1 MKLYQPALF
10 SLVLFTSFA
19 QAEVQKSEWITTW
32 AASPQK
38 VWNKDFVFPTHI
50 PEQISNQT
58 IRQVSQISLGGEAVR
73 LVFSNQY
80 GEQPLYIDKTTVGL
94 IKGESLKAKSA
105 YPVYFSGKL
114 KAQILPGKQLISDP
128 IQLPVPDHAQLMV
141 NSFIQKPTT
150 FKTFHWDAKQTSWII
165 SGNQTANLNTPSS
178 AKTTTA
184 RLLLSAIEVKPK
196 RKAQVVAVIGDS
208 ITDGAT
214 ATLDA
219 NTRWTD
225 FLAKRLSPHQIA
237 VINSGI
243 SGNRLLTDGM
253 GDSALKRLNSEVF
266 QYSGVKTLIVLV
278 GINDISWPGTAFAPK
293 QQIPSFEALTEGYK
307 RVVKEAHEQGIQV
320 IGATLL
326 PFSGALPNTP
336 LDNYYQPNKDELRQR
351 INHWM
356 RTSKTFDGVLD
367 LEQGLK
373 DSKHSDRLN
382 PIYDSGDHLHPND
395 RGNQQMANL
404 VDLNQLVNQ

>member
-1 MKLYQPALF
+1 MKLYQSALF

-19 QAEVQKSEWITTW
+19 HAEVQKSEWITTW

-38 VWNKDFVFPTHI
+38 VWNKDFVFPTLI

-58 IRQVSQISLGGEAVR
+58 IKQISQISLGGEAVR
-73 LVFSNQY
+73 LVFTNQY
-80 GEQPLYIDKTTVGL
+80 GDQPLYIDKTTVGL
-94 IKGESLKAKSA
+94 VKGQSLKSKSA

-141 NSFIQKPTT
+141 NTFIQRPTT
-150 FKTFHWDAKQTSWII
+150 FKTFHWDAKQTSWLIT
-165 SGNQTANLNTPSS
+165 GNQTANLNTPSS

-184 RLLLSAIEVKPK
+184 RLLLSAVEVKPK
-196 RKAQVVAVIGDS
+196 HKAHVVAVVGDS

-225 FLAKRLSPHQIA
+225 FLAKRLSPHQVA

-253 GDSALKRLNSEVF
+253 GDSALDRLKKEVF

-293 QQIPSFEALTEGYK
+293 QQIPTFEALTQGYK
-307 RVVKEAHEQGIQV
+307 RVVDEAHRQGIQV

-336 LDNYYQPNKDELRQR
+336 LDNYYQPNKDELRQH
-351 INHWM
+351 INHWI
-356 RTSKTFDGVLD
+356 RTSHTFDGVLD

-373 DSKHSDRLN
+373 DPKHPDRLN

-404 VDLNQLVNQ
+404 VDINQLLHK

>member
-1 MKLYQPALF
+1 MKLSQATLF
-10 SLVLFTSFA
+10 SLVLFTSVA
-19 QAEVQKSEWITTW
+19 QAEVPKHQWITTW

-38 VWNKDFVFPTHI
+38 VWNKDFIFPTLI

-73 LVFSNQY
+73 LVFTNQY
-80 GEQPLYIDKTTVGL
+80 GEQPLYIDQTTIGL
-94 IKGESLKAKSA
+94 ANAASLKYKST
-105 YPVYFSGKL
+105 YPVYFSGQL
-114 KAQILPGKQLISDP
+114 KAKILPGKQLVSDP
-128 IQLPVPDHAQLMV
+128 IELAVPDHTQLVV

-150 FKTFHWDAKQTSWII
+150 FKTFHWDAKQTSWLIK
-165 SGNQTANLNTPSS
+165 GNQTTNFTTPTD

-196 RKAQVVAVIGDS
+196 QKAQVVAVIGDS

-219 NTRWTD
+219 NSRWTD
-225 FLAKRLSPHQIA
+225 FLAKRLSAHQVA

-253 GDSALKRLNSEVF
+253 GDSVLKRLNSEVF
-266 QYSGVKTLIVLV
+266 QYSGVKTLIVLI
-278 GINDISWPGTAFAPK
+278 GINDISWPGTAFASK

-307 RVVKEAHEQGIQV
+307 RVVREAHKQGMQV

-336 LDNYYQPNKDELRQR
+336 LDNYYQPNKDQLRQR
-351 INHWM
+351 INQWI
-356 RTSKTFDGVLD
+356 RTSHTFDGVLD
-367 LEQGLK
+367 LDNGLK
-373 DSKHSDRLN
+373 DPKHPDRLN

-395 RGNQQMANL
+395 RGNHHMAEL
-404 VDLNQLVNQ
+404 VQLDQIIKN

>member
-1 MKLYQPALF
+1 MKLYHPPLF

-19 QAEVQKSEWITTW
+19 QAEVQKSQWVTTW

-38 VWNKDFVFPTHI
+38 VWNKDFVFPTNI
-50 PEQISNQT
+50 PDQISNQT
-58 IRQVSQISLGGEAVR
+58 IKQISQISLGGEAVR
-73 LVFSNQY
+73 LVFTNQY
-80 GEQPLYIDKTTVGL
+80 GDQPLYIDKTTVGL
-94 IKGESLKAKSA
+94 VKGQSLKSKNA

-114 KAQILPGKQLISDP
+114 KAQILPDKQLISDP
-128 IQLPVPDHAQLMV
+128 IQLPVPDHGQLMV
-141 NSFIQKPTT
+141 NTFIQKPTT
-150 FKTFHWDAKQTSWII
+150 FKTFHWDAKQTSWLIT
-165 SGNQTANLNTPSS
+165 GNQTTNLNTPSS

-184 RLLLSAIEVKPK
+184 RLLLSAVEVKPK
-196 RKAQVVAVIGDS
+196 RKAHVVAVIGDS

-253 GDSALKRLNSEVF
+253 GDSALERLQKEVF

-293 QQIPSFEALTEGYK
+293 QQIPSFEALTQGYK
-307 RVVKEAHEQGIQV
+307 RVVDEAHRQGIQV

-351 INHWM
+351 INHWI
-356 RTSKTFDGVLD
+356 RTSHTFDGVLD

-373 DSKHSDRLN
+373 DPKHPDRLN

-404 VDLNQLVNQ
+404 VDLKQLVNQ

>member
-1 MKLYQPALF
+1 MKLYQATLF
-10 SLVLFTSFA
+10 SLTLITSVA
-19 QAEVQKSEWITTW
+19 QAEVPQHQWITTW
-32 AASPQK
+32 SASPQK
-38 VWNKDFVFPTHI
+38 VWNKDFVFPTLI

-73 LVFSNQY
+73 LVFTNQY
-80 GEQPLYIDKTTVGL
+80 GEQPLYIDQTTIGL
-94 IKGESLKAKSA
+94 ANAASLKYKST
-105 YPVYFSGKL
+105 YPVYFSGQL
-114 KAQILPGKQLISDP
+114 KAKILPGKQLVSDP
-128 IQLPVPDHAQLMV
+128 IELAVPDHTQLVV

-150 FKTFHWDAKQTSWII
+150 SKTFHWDAKQTSWLIK
-165 SGNQTANLNTPSS
+165 GNQTTNLTTATD

-196 RKAQVVAVIGDS
+196 QKAQVVAVIGDS

-225 FLAKRLSPHQIA
+225 FLAKRLSAHQVA

-253 GDSALKRLNSEVF
+253 GDSVLKRLNSEVF
-266 QYSGVKTLIVLV
+266 QYSGVRTLIVLI

-293 QQIPSFEALTEGYK
+293 QQIPSFEALTEGYQ
-307 RVVKEAHEQGIQV
+307 RVVREAHKQGIQV

-336 LDNYYQPNKDELRQR
+336 LDNYYQPNKDQLRQR
-351 INHWM
+351 INQWI
-356 RTSKTFDGVLD
+356 RTSHTFDGVLD
-367 LEQGLK
+367 LDNGLK
-373 DSKHSDRLN
+373 DPKHPDRLN

-395 RGNQQMANL
+395 RGNHHMAEL
-404 VDLNQLVNQ
+404 VQLDQIIKN

>member
-1 MKLYQPALF
+1 MKPYQSALF
-10 SLVLFTSFA
+10 SLVLFSTVA
-19 QAEVQKSEWITTW
+19 QAEVQKSQWVTTW

-38 VWNKDFVFPTHI
+38 VWNKDFVFPTNI

-58 IRQVSQISLGGEAVR
+58 IKQISQISLGGEAIR
-73 LVFSNQY
+73 LVFTNQY
-80 GEQPLYIDKTTVGL
+80 GDQPLYIDKTTVGL
-94 IKGESLKAKSA
+94 IKGQSLKSKSA
-105 YPVYFSGKL
+105 YSVYFSGKL

-128 IQLPVPDHAQLMV
+128 IPLPVPNHSQLMV
-141 NSFIQKPTT
+141 NTFIEKPTT
-150 FKTFHWDAKQTSWII
+150 FKTFHWDAKQTSWLIT
-165 SGNQTANLNTPSS
+165 GNQTTNLNTPSS

-184 RLLLSAIEVKPK
+184 RLLLSAVEVKPK
-196 RKAQVVAVIGDS
+196 RKAHVVAVIGDS

-225 FLAKRLSPHQIA
+225 FLAKRLSPHQVA

-243 SGNRLLTDGM
+243 SGNRLLNDGM
-253 GDSALKRLNSEVF
+253 GDSALERLKKEVF

-293 QQIPSFEALTEGYK
+293 QQIPTFEALTQGYK
-307 RVVKEAHEQGIQV
+307 RVVDEAHRQGIQV

-336 LDNYYQPNKDELRQR
+336 FDNYYQPNKDELRQR
-351 INHWM
+351 INHWI
-356 RTSKTFDGVLD
+356 RTSHTFDGVLE

-373 DSKHSDRLN
+373 DPKHPDRLN

-404 VDLNQLVNQ
+404 VDLNELVNQ

>member
-1 MKLYQPALF
+1 MKLYQSALF

-19 QAEVQKSEWITTW
+19 HAEVQKSQWITTW

-38 VWNKDFVFPTHI
+38 VWNKDFVFPTLI

-58 IRQVSQISLGGEAVR
+58 IKQISQISLGGEAVR
-73 LVFSNQY
+73 LVFTNQY
-80 GEQPLYIDKTTVGL
+80 GDQPLYIDKTTVGL
-94 IKGESLKAKSA
+94 VKGQSLKSKSA

-141 NSFIQKPTT
+141 NTFIQRPTT
-150 FKTFHWDAKQTSWII
+150 FKTFHWDAKQTSWLIT
-165 SGNQTANLNTPSS
+165 GNQTANLNTPSS

-184 RLLLSAIEVKPK
+184 RLLLSAVEVKPK
-196 RKAQVVAVIGDS
+196 HKAHVVAVVGDS

-225 FLAKRLSPHQIA
+225 FLAKRLSPHQVA

-253 GDSALKRLNSEVF
+253 GDSALDRLKKEVF

-293 QQIPSFEALTEGYK
+293 QQIPTFEALTQGYK
-307 RVVKEAHEQGIQV
+307 RVVDEAHRQGIQV
-320 IGATLL
+320 FGATLL

-336 LDNYYQPNKDELRQR
+336 LDNYYQPNKDQLRQR
-351 INHWM
+351 INHWI
-356 RTSKTFDGVLD
+356 RTSHTFDGVLD

-373 DSKHSDRLN
+373 DPKHPDRLN

-404 VDLNQLVNQ
+404 VDIKQLLHK

>member
-19 QAEVQKSEWITTW
+19 QAEVQKSQWVTTW

-38 VWNKDFVFPTHI
+38 VWNKDFVFPTNI
-50 PEQISNQT
+50 PDQISNQT
-58 IRQVSQISLGGEAVR
+58 IKQISQISLGGEAVR
-73 LVFSNQY
+73 LVFTNQY
-80 GEQPLYIDKTTVGL
+80 GDQPLYIDKTTVGL
-94 IKGESLKAKSA
+94 VKGQSLKSKSA

-128 IQLPVPDHAQLMV
+128 ISLPVPDHAQLMV
-141 NSFIQKPTT
+141 NTFIQKPTT
-150 FKTFHWDAKQTSWII
+150 FKTFHWDAKQTSWLIT
-165 SGNQTANLNTPSS
+165 GNQTANLNTPTS

-184 RLLLSAIEVKPK
+184 RLLLSAVEVKPK
-196 RKAQVVAVIGDS
+196 RKAHVVAVIGDS

-225 FLAKRLSPHQIA
+225 FLAKRLSPHQVA

-243 SGNRLLTDGM
+243 SGNRLLNDGM
-253 GDSALKRLNSEVF
+253 GDSALERLKKEVF

-293 QQIPSFEALTEGYK
+293 QQIPTFEALTQGYK
-307 RVVKEAHEQGIQV
+307 RVVDEAHRQGIQV

-351 INHWM
+351 INHWI
-356 RTSKTFDGVLD
+356 RTSHTFDGVLE

-373 DSKHSDRLN
+373 DPKHPDRLN

-395 RGNQQMANL
+395 RGNQRMANL
-404 VDLNQLVNQ
+404 VDLKQLVNQ

>member
-1 MKLYQPALF
+1 MKFYQPALF
-10 SLVLFTSFA
+10 SLILFTSFA
-19 QAEVQKSEWITTW
+19 QAEVQKSQWVTTW

-38 VWNKDFVFPTHI
+38 VWNKDFVFPTNI

-58 IRQVSQISLGGEAVR
+58 IKQISQISLGGEAVR
-73 LVFSNQY
+73 LVFTNQY
-80 GEQPLYIDKTTVGL
+80 GDQPLYIDKTTVGL
-94 IKGESLKAKSA
+94 VKGQSLKSKNA

-114 KAQILPGKQLISDP
+114 KAQILPGKQLMSDP
-128 IQLPVPDHAQLMV
+128 IQLPVPDHGQLMV
-141 NSFIQKPTT
+141 NTFIQKPTI
-150 FKTFHWDAKQTSWII
+150 FKTFHWDAKQTSWLIT
-165 SGNQTANLNTPSS
+165 GNQTANLNTPSS

-196 RKAQVVAVIGDS
+196 RKAHVVAVVGDS

-225 FLAKRLSPHQIA
+225 FLAKRLSPNQVA

-243 SGNRLLTDGM
+243 SGNRLLTNGM
-253 GDSALKRLNSEVF
+253 GDSALERLKSEVF

-293 QQIPSFEALTEGYK
+293 QQIPSFEALTQGYK
-307 RVVKEAHEQGIQV
+307 RVVDEAHEQGIQV

-326 PFSGALPNTP
+326 PFSGALSNTP

-356 RTSKTFDGVLD
+356 RTSHTFDGVLD
-367 LEQGLK
+367 LDQGLK
-373 DSKHSDRLN
+373 DPKHPDRLN

-395 RGNQQMANL
+395 KGNQQMANL

>member
-1 MKLYQPALF
+1 MKAYQSALF
-10 SLVLFTSFA
+10 SLALLTSFA
-19 QAEVQKSEWITTW
+19 QAEIQKSEWITTW

-38 VWNKDFVFPTHI
+38 VWNKDFVFPTLI
-50 PEQISNQT
+50 PDQISNQT
-58 IRQVSQISLGGEAVR
+58 IKQISQISLGGEAVR
-73 LVFSNQY
+73 LVFTNQY
-80 GEQPLYIDKTTVGL
+80 GDQPLYIDKTTVGL
-94 IKGESLKAKSA
+94 IKGQSLKSKNA

-114 KAQILPGKQLISDP
+114 KAQILPGKQLMSDP

-141 NSFIQKPTT
+141 NTFIQKPTT
-150 FKTFHWDAKQTSWII
+150 FKTFHWDAKQTSWLIT
-165 SGNQTANLNTPSS
+165 GNQTANLNTASS

-184 RLLLSAIEVKPK
+184 RLLLSAVEVKPK
-196 RKAQVVAVIGDS
+196 RKAHVVAVIGDS

-225 FLAKRLSPHQIA
+225 FLAKRLSPHQVA

-253 GDSALKRLNSEVF
+253 GDSALKRLKGEVF

-293 QQIPSFEALTEGYK
+293 QQIPTFEALTQGYK
-307 RVVKEAHEQGIQV
+307 RVVDEAHRQGIQV

-336 LDNYYQPNKDELRQR
+336 LDNYYQMNKDELRQR
-351 INHWM
+351 INHWI
-356 RTSKTFDGVLD
+356 RTSHTFDAVLD

-373 DSKHSDRLN
+373 DPKHPDRLN

>member
-10 SLVLFTSFA
+10 SLILFTSFA
-19 QAEVQKSEWITTW
+19 QAEVQKSQWITTW

-38 VWNKDFVFPTHI
+38 VWNKDFVFPTNI
-50 PEQISNQT
+50 PDKISNQT
-58 IRQVSQISLGGEAVR
+58 IKQISQISLGGEAVR
-73 LVFSNQY
+73 LVFTNQY
-80 GEQPLYIDKTTVGL
+80 GDQPLSIDKTTVG
-94 IKGESLKAKSA
+94 IFKGQSLKAKSV

-165 SGNQTANLNTPSS
+165 AGNQTANLNTPSS

-196 RKAQVVAVIGDS
+196 RKAHVVAVIGDS

-253 GDSALKRLNSEVF
+253 GDSGLKRLNSEVF

-293 QQIPSFEALTEGYK
+293 QEIPSFEALTEGYK

>member
-19 QAEVQKSEWITTW
+19 QAEVQKSQWITTW
-32 AASPQK
+32 ATSPQK
-38 VWNKDFVFPTHI
+38 VWNKDFVFPTNI

-58 IRQVSQISLGGEAVR
+58 IKQISQISLGGEAVR
-73 LVFSNQY
+73 LVFTNQY
-80 GEQPLYIDKTTVGL
+80 GDQPLYIDKTTVGL
-94 IKGESLKAKSA
+94 VKGQSLKSKSA

-128 IQLPVPDHAQLMV
+128 IPLPVPDHAQLMV
-141 NSFIQKPTT
+141 NTFIQRPTT
-150 FKTFHWDAKQTSWII
+150 FKTFHWDAKQTSWLIT
-165 SGNQTANLNTPSS
+165 GNQTAKLNTPSS

-196 RKAQVVAVIGDS
+196 RKAHVVAVVGDS

-225 FLAKRLSPHQIA
+225 FLAKRLSPHQVA

-320 IGATLL
+320 IGGTLL

-404 VDLNQLVNQ
+404 VDLNQLVN

>member
-10 SLVLFTSFA
+10 SLVLFTGFA
-19 QAEVQKSEWITTW
+19 QAEVQKSQWVTTW

-38 VWNKDFVFPTHI
+38 VWNKDFVFPTNI
-50 PEQISNQT
+50 PDQISNQT
-58 IRQVSQISLGGEAVR
+58 IKQISQISLGGEAIR
-73 LVFSNQY
+73 LVFTNQY
-80 GEQPLYIDKTTVGL
+80 GDQPLYIDKTTVGL
-94 IKGESLKAKSA
+94 VKGQSLKSKSA

-150 FKTFHWDAKQTSWII
+150 FKTFHWDAKQTSWLIT
-165 SGNQTANLNTPSS
+165 GNQTANLNTPSS

-184 RLLLSAIEVKPK
+184 RLLLSAVEVKPK
-196 RKAQVVAVIGDS
+196 RKAHVVAVIGDS

-225 FLAKRLSPHQIA
+225 FLAKRLSPHQVA

-253 GDSALKRLNSEVF
+253 GDSALERLKKEVF

-293 QQIPSFEALTEGYK
+293 QQIPTFEALTQGYK
-307 RVVKEAHEQGIQV
+307 GVVDEAHRQGIQV

-356 RTSKTFDGVLD
+356 RTSHTFDGVLD

-373 DSKHSDRLN
+373 DPKHPDRLN

-404 VDLNQLVNQ
+404 VDLNQLINQ

>member
-10 SLVLFTSFA
+10 SLVLFSTVA
-19 QAEVQKSEWITTW
+19 QAEVQKSQWITTW

-38 VWNKDFVFPTHI
+38 VWNKDFVFPTNI
-50 PEQISNQT
+50 PDQISNQT
-58 IRQVSQISLGGEAVR
+58 IKQISQISLGGEAVR
-73 LVFSNQY
+73 LVFTNQY
-80 GEQPLYIDKTTVGL
+80 GDQPLYIDKTTVGL
-94 IKGESLKAKSA
+94 VKGQSLKSKSA

-141 NSFIQKPTT
+141 HTFIQRPTT
-150 FKTFHWDAKQTSWII
+150 FKTFHWDAKQTSWLIK
-165 SGNQTANLNTPSS
+165 GNQTANLNTPSS

-184 RLLLSAIEVKPK
+184 RLLLSAVEVKPK
-196 RKAQVVAVIGDS
+196 RKAHVVAVIGDS

-225 FLAKRLSPHQIA
+225 FLAKRLSPHQVA

-253 GDSALKRLNSEVF
+253 GDSALDRLKKEVF

-293 QQIPSFEALTEGYK
+293 QQIPTFEALTQGYK
-307 RVVKEAHEQGIQV
+307 GIVDEAHRQGIQV

-356 RTSKTFDGVLD
+356 RTSHTFDGVLD

-373 DSKHSDRLN
+373 DPKHPDRLN

-404 VDLNQLVNQ
+404 VDLNELVNQ

>member
-19 QAEVQKSEWITTW
+19 QAEVQKSQWVTTW

-38 VWNKDFVFPTHI
+38 VWNKDFVFPTNI
-50 PEQISNQT
+50 PDQISNQT
-58 IRQVSQISLGGEAVR
+58 IKQISQISLGGEAVR
-73 LVFSNQY
+73 LVFTNQY
-80 GEQPLYIDKTTVGL
+80 GDQPLYIDKTTVGL
-94 IKGESLKAKSA
+94 VKGQSLKSKSA

-128 IQLPVPDHAQLMV
+128 IPLPVPDHAQLMV
-141 NSFIQKPTT
+141 NTFIQKPTT
-150 FKTFHWDAKQTSWII
+150 FKTFHWDAKQTSWLIT
-165 SGNQTANLNTPSS
+165 GNQTANLNTPSS

-184 RLLLSAIEVKPK
+184 RLLLSAVEVKPK
-196 RKAQVVAVIGDS
+196 RKAHVVAVIGDS

-225 FLAKRLSPHQIA
+225 FLAKRLSPHQVA

-243 SGNRLLTDGM
+243 SGNRLLNDGM
-253 GDSALKRLNSEVF
+253 GDSALERLQKEVF

-293 QQIPSFEALTEGYK
+293 QQIPTFEALTQGYK
-307 RVVKEAHEQGIQV
+307 RVVDEAHRQGIQV

-351 INHWM
+351 INHWI
-356 RTSKTFDGVLD
+356 RTSHTFDGVLD
-367 LEQGLK
+367 LERGLK
-373 DSKHSDRLN
+373 DPKHPDRLN

-404 VDLNQLVNQ
+404 VDVNQLLHN

>member
-1 MKLYQPALF
+1 MKLYQSALF
-10 SLVLFTSFA
+10 SLVLFSTVA
-19 QAEVQKSEWITTW
+19 QAEVQNSQWITTW

-38 VWNKDFVFPTHI
+38 VWNKDFVFPTLI
-50 PEQISNQT
+50 PDQISNQT
-58 IRQVSQISLGGEAVR
+58 IKQISQISLGGEAVR
-73 LVFSNQY
+73 LIFTNQY
-80 GEQPLYIDKTTVGL
+80 GDRPIYIDKTTVGL
-94 IKGESLKAKSA
+94 IKGQSLKSKSA

-128 IQLPVPDHAQLMV
+128 IQLPVSDHGQLMV
-141 NSFIQKPTT
+141 NTFIQKPTT
-150 FKTFHWDAKQTSWII
+150 FKTFHWDAKQTSWLIT
-165 SGNQTANLNTPSS
+165 GNQTADLKAPSS

-184 RLLLSAIEVKPK
+184 RLLLSAVEVKPK
-196 RKAQVVAVIGDS
+196 RKAHVIAVIGDS

-225 FLAKRLSPHQIA
+225 FLAKRLSPHQVA

-243 SGNRLLTDGM
+243 SGNRLLNDGM
-253 GDSALKRLNSEVF
+253 GDSALERLKKEVF

-293 QQIPSFEALTEGYK
+293 QPIPTFEALTQGYK
-307 RVVKEAHEQGIQV
+307 RVVDEAHRQGIQV

-356 RTSKTFDGVLD
+356 RTSHTFDGVLD
-367 LEQGLK
+367 LDQGLK
-373 DSKHSDRLN
+373 DPKHPDRLN

-404 VDLNQLVNQ
+404 VDVNQLLHK

>member
-10 SLVLFTSFA
+10 SLVLLTSFA
-19 QAEVQKSEWITTW
+19 QAEVQKSQWVTTW

-38 VWNKDFVFPTHI
+38 VWNKDFVFPTNI
-50 PEQISNQT
+50 PDQISNQT
-58 IRQVSQISLGGEAVR
+58 IKQISQISLGGEAIR
-73 LVFSNQY
+73 LVFTNQY
-80 GEQPLYIDKTTVGL
+80 GDQPLYIDKTTVGL
-94 IKGESLKAKSA
+94 VKGQSLKTKSA

-114 KAQILPGKQLISDP
+114 KAQILSGKQLMSDP

-141 NSFIQKPTT
+141 NSFFQKPTT
-150 FKTFHWDAKQTSWII
+150 FKTFHWDAKQTSWLIT
-165 SGNQTANLNTPSS
+165 GNQTANLNTPSS

-184 RLLLSAIEVKPK
+184 RLLLSAVEVKPK
-196 RKAQVVAVIGDS
+196 RKAHVVAVIGDS

-225 FLAKRLSPHQIA
+225 FLAKRLSPHQVA

-253 GDSALKRLNSEVF
+253 GDNALDRLKKEVF

-293 QQIPSFEALTEGYK
+293 QQIPTFEALTQGYK
-307 RVVKEAHEQGIQV
+307 RVVDEAHRQGIQV

-351 INHWM
+351 INHWI
-356 RTSKTFDGVLD
+356 RTSHTFDGVLD

-373 DSKHSDRLN
+373 DPKHPDRLN

-404 VDLNQLVNQ
+404 VDLKQLVNQ

>member
-19 QAEVQKSEWITTW
+19 QAEVQKSQWVTTW

-38 VWNKDFVFPTHI
+38 VWNKDFVFPTNI
-50 PEQISNQT
+50 PDQISNQT
-58 IRQVSQISLGGEAVR
+58 IKQISQISLGGEAIR
-73 LVFSNQY
+73 LVFTNQY
-80 GEQPLYIDKTTVGL
+80 GDQPLYIDKTTVGL
-94 IKGESLKAKSA
+94 VKGQSLKSKSA

-114 KAQILPGKQLISDP
+114 KAQILPGKQLMSDP

-141 NSFIQKPTT
+141 NTFIEKPTT
-150 FKTFHWDAKQTSWII
+150 FKTFHWDAKQTSWLIT
-165 SGNQTANLNTPSS
+165 SNQTANLNTPSS

-184 RLLLSAIEVKPK
+184 RLLLSSIEVKPK
-196 RKAQVVAVIGDS
+196 RKAHVVAVIGDS

-225 FLAKRLSPHQIA
+225 FLAKRLSPHQVA

-253 GDSALKRLNSEVF
+253 GDSALERLKKEVF

-293 QQIPSFEALTEGYK
+293 QQIPTFEALTQGYK
-307 RVVKEAHEQGIQV
+307 GVVDEAHRQGIQV

-356 RTSKTFDGVLD
+356 RTSHTFDGVLD

-373 DSKHSDRLN
+373 DPKHPDRLN

-395 RGNQQMANL
+395 HGNQQMANL
-404 VDLNQLVNQ
+404 VDLNQLINQ

>member
-1 MKLYQPALF
+1 MGCETNQLAHYGQPA
-10 SLVLFTSFA
+10 
-19 QAEVQKSEWITTW
+19 
-32 AASPQK
+32 
-38 VWNKDFVFPTHI
+38 
-50 PEQISNQT
+50 
-58 IRQVSQISLGGEAVR
+58 
-73 LVFSNQY
+73 
-80 GEQPLYIDKTTVGL
+80 
-94 IKGESLKAKSA
+94 
-105 YPVYFSGKL
+105 
-114 KAQILPGKQLISDP
+114 
-128 IQLPVPDHAQLMV
+128 
-141 NSFIQKPTT
+141 
-150 FKTFHWDAKQTSWII
+150 
-165 SGNQTANLNTPSS
+165 ANLNTPSS

-184 RLLLSAIEVKPK
+184 RLLLSAVEVKPK
-196 RKAQVVAVIGDS
+196 RKAHVVAVIGDS

-225 FLAKRLSPHQIA
+225 FLAKRLSPHQVA

-253 GDSALKRLNSEVF
+253 GDNALDRLKKEVF

-293 QQIPSFEALTEGYK
+293 QQIPTFEALTQGYK
-307 RVVKEAHEQGIQV
+307 RVVDEAHRQGIQV

-351 INHWM
+351 INHWI
-356 RTSKTFDGVLD
+356 RTSHTFDGVLD

-373 DSKHSDRLN
+373 DPKHPDRLN

-404 VDLNQLVNQ
+404 VDLKQLVNQ

>member
-1 MKLYQPALF
+1 MKFYQPALF
-10 SLVLFTSFA
+10 SLILFTSFA
-19 QAEVQKSEWITTW
+19 QAEVQKSQWVTTW

-38 VWNKDFVFPTHI
+38 VWNKDFVFPTNI

-58 IRQVSQISLGGEAVR
+58 IKQISQISLGGEAVR
-73 LVFSNQY
+73 LVFTNQY
-80 GEQPLYIDKTTVGL
+80 GDQPLYIDKTTVGL
-94 IKGESLKAKSA
+94 VKGQSLKSKNA

-114 KAQILPGKQLISDP
+114 KAQILPGKQLMSDP

-141 NSFIQKPTT
+141 NTFIQKPTI
-150 FKTFHWDAKQTSWII
+150 FKTFHWDAKQTSWLIT
-165 SGNQTANLNTPSS
+165 GNQTANLNTPSS

-184 RLLLSAIEVKPK
+184 RLLLSAVEVKPK
-196 RKAQVVAVIGDS
+196 RKAHVVAVVGDS

-225 FLAKRLSPHQIA
+225 FLAKRLSAHHVA

-243 SGNRLLTDGM
+243 SGNRLLTNGM
-253 GDSALKRLNSEVF
+253 GDSALERLKSEVF

-293 QQIPSFEALTEGYK
+293 QQIPSFEALTQGYK
-307 RVVKEAHEQGIQV
+307 RVVDEAHEQGIQV

-356 RTSKTFDGVLD
+356 RTSHTFDGVLD
-367 LEQGLK
+367 LDQGLK
-373 DSKHSDRLN
+373 DPKYPDRLN

-395 RGNQQMANL
+395 KGNQQMANL

>member
-19 QAEVQKSEWITTW
+19 QAEVQKSQWVTTW

-38 VWNKDFVFPTHI
+38 VWNKDFVFPTNI
-50 PEQISNQT
+50 PDQISNQT
-58 IRQVSQISLGGEAVR
+58 IKQISQISLGGEAIR
-73 LVFSNQY
+73 LVFTNQY
-80 GEQPLYIDKTTVGL
+80 GDQPLYIDKTTVGL
-94 IKGESLKAKSA
+94 IKGQSLKLKST

-114 KAQILPGKQLISDP
+114 KAQILPGKQLMSDP
-128 IQLPVPDHAQLMV
+128 IHLPVPDLGQLMV
-141 NSFIQKPTT
+141 NTFIQKPTT
-150 FKTFHWDAKQTSWII
+150 FKTFHWDAKQTSWLIT
-165 SGNQTANLNTPSS
+165 GNQTANLNTPNS

-184 RLLLSAIEVKPK
+184 RLLLSSIEVKPK
-196 RKAQVVAVIGDS
+196 RKAHVVAVIGDS

-253 GDSALKRLNSEVF
+253 GDSALERLQKEVF

-293 QQIPSFEALTEGYK
+293 QQIPTFEALTQGYK
-307 RVVKEAHEQGIQV
+307 RVVDEAHRQGIQV

-336 LDNYYQPNKDELRQR
+336 LDNYYQPNKDQLRQR
-351 INHWM
+351 INHWI
-356 RTSKTFDGVLD
+356 RTSHTFDGVLD

-373 DSKHSDRLN
+373 DSKHPDRLN

-404 VDLNQLVNQ
+404 VDLNQLVKQ

>member
-10 SLVLFTSFA
+10 SLILFTSFA
-19 QAEVQKSEWITTW
+19 QAEAQKSQWITTW

-38 VWNKDFVFPTHI
+38 VWNKDFVFPTNI
-50 PEQISNQT
+50 PDQISNQT
-58 IRQVSQISLGGEAVR
+58 IKQISQISLGGEAVR
-73 LVFSNQY
+73 LVFTNQY
-80 GEQPLYIDKTTVGL
+80 GDQPLYIDKTTVGL
-94 IKGESLKAKSA
+94 IKGQSLKAKSV

-114 KAQILPGKQLISDP
+114 KAQILPGKQLMSDP
-128 IQLPVPDHAQLMV
+128 IQLPVPDHAQLMI

-165 SGNQTANLNTPSS
+165 AGNQTANLNTPSS
-178 AKTTTA
+178 AKTTTV
-184 RLLLSAIEVKPK
+184 RLLLSAVEVKPK
-196 RKAQVVAVIGDS
+196 RKAHVVAVVGDS

-214 ATLDA
+214 ATLNA
-219 NTRWTD
+219 NSRWTD
-225 FLAKRLSPHQIA
+225 FLAKRLSAHHVA

-243 SGNRLLTDGM
+243 SGNRLLTNGM
-253 GDSALKRLNSEVF
+253 GDSALERLKSEVF

-293 QQIPSFEALTEGYK
+293 QQIPSFEALTQGYK
-307 RVVKEAHEQGIQV
+307 RVVDEAHEQGIQV

-356 RTSKTFDGVLD
+356 RTSHTFDGVLD
-367 LEQGLK
+367 LDQGLK
-373 DSKHSDRLN
+373 DPKHPDRLN

-395 RGNQQMANL
+395 KGNQQMANL

>member
-10 SLVLFTSFA
+10 SLILFTSFA
-19 QAEVQKSEWITTW
+19 HAEVQKSQWITTW

-38 VWNKDFVFPTHI
+38 VWNKDFVFPTNI

-58 IRQVSQISLGGEAVR
+58 IKQISQISLGGEAVR
-73 LVFSNQY
+73 LVFTNQY
-80 GEQPLYIDKTTVGL
+80 GDQPLSIDKTTVG
-94 IKGESLKAKSA
+94 IFKGQSLKAKSA
-105 YPVYFSGKL
+105 YPVYFSGKI

-128 IQLPVPDHAQLMV
+128 IQLPVSDHAQLMV
-141 NSFIQKPTT
+141 NTFIQKPTT
-150 FKTFHWDAKQTSWII
+150 FKTFHWDAKQTSWLIT
-165 SGNQTANLNTPSS
+165 GNQTANLNTPSS

-184 RLLLSAIEVKPK
+184 RLLLSAVEVKPK
-196 RKAQVVAVIGDS
+196 RKAHVVAVIGDS
-208 ITDGAT
+208 ITDGAS

-225 FLAKRLSPHQIA
+225 FLAKRLSPHQVA

-253 GDSALKRLNSEVF
+253 GDSALDRLKKEIF

-293 QQIPSFEALTEGYK
+293 QQIPTFEALTQGYK
-307 RVVKEAHEQGIQV
+307 GVVDEAHRQGVQV

-351 INHWM
+351 INHWI
-356 RTSKTFDGVLD
+356 RTSHTFDGVLD

-373 DSKHSDRLN
+373 DPKHPDRLN

-404 VDLNQLVNQ
+404 VHLNQLLKK

>member
-1 MKLYQPALF
+1 MKLYQATLF
-10 SLVLFTSFA
+10 SLTLITSVA
-19 QAEVQKSEWITTW
+19 QAEVPQHQWITTW
-32 AASPQK
+32 SASPQK
-38 VWNKDFVFPTHI
+38 VWNKDFVFPTLI

-73 LVFSNQY
+73 LVFTNQY
-80 GEQPLYIDKTTVGL
+80 GEQPLYIDQTTIGL
-94 IKGESLKAKSA
+94 ANAASLKSKST
-105 YPVYFSGKL
+105 YPVYFSGQP
-114 KAQILPGKQLISDP
+114 KAKILPGKQLISDP
-128 IQLPVPDHAQLMV
+128 IPLPVHDHTQLVV

-150 FKTFHWDAKQTSWII
+150 FKTFHWDAKQTSWLIK
-165 SGNQTANLNTPSS
+165 GNQTTNLTTPTD

-196 RKAQVVAVIGDS
+196 QKAQVVAVIGDS

-225 FLAKRLSPHQIA
+225 FLAKRLSAHQVA

-266 QYSGVKTLIVLV
+266 QYSGVKTLIVLI
-278 GINDISWPGTAFAPK
+278 GINDISWPGTAFASK

-307 RVVKEAHEQGIQV
+307 RVVREAHQQGIQV

-336 LDNYYQPNKDELRQR
+336 LDNYYQPNKDQLRQR
-351 INHWM
+351 INQWI
-356 RTSKTFDGVLD
+356 RTSHTFDGVLD
-367 LEQGLK
+367 LDNGLK
-373 DSKHSDRLN
+373 DPKHPDRLN

-395 RGNQQMANL
+395 RGNQHMAEL
-404 VDLNQLVNQ
+404 VQLDQIIKN

>member
-19 QAEVQKSEWITTW
+19 QAEVQKSQWVTTW

-38 VWNKDFVFPTHI
+38 VWNKDFVFPTNI
-50 PEQISNQT
+50 PDQISNQT
-58 IRQVSQISLGGEAVR
+58 IKQISQISLGGEAIR
-73 LVFSNQY
+73 LVFTNQY
-80 GEQPLYIDKTTVGL
+80 GDQPLYIDKTTVGL
-94 IKGESLKAKSA
+94 VKGQSLKSKSA

-114 KAQILPGKQLISDP
+114 KAQILPGKQLMSDP

-141 NSFIQKPTT
+141 NSFIEKPTT
-150 FKTFHWDAKQTSWII
+150 FKTFHWDAKQTSWLIT
-165 SGNQTANLNTPSS
+165 GNQTANLNTPSS

-184 RLLLSAIEVKPK
+184 RLLLSAVEVKPK
-196 RKAQVVAVIGDS
+196 RKAHVVAVIGDS

-225 FLAKRLSPHQIA
+225 FLAKRLSPHQVA

-253 GDSALKRLNSEVF
+253 GDSALDRLKKEVF

-293 QQIPSFEALTEGYK
+293 QQIPTFETLTQGYK
-307 RVVKEAHEQGIQV
+307 RVVDEAHRQGIQV

-351 INHWM
+351 INHWI
-356 RTSKTFDGVLD
+356 RTSHTFDGVLD

-373 DSKHSDRLN
+373 DPKHPDRLN

>member
-19 QAEVQKSEWITTW
+19 QAEVQKSQWVTTW

-38 VWNKDFVFPTHI
+38 VWNKDFVFPTNI
-50 PEQISNQT
+50 PDQISNQT
-58 IRQVSQISLGGEAVR
+58 IKQISQISLGGEAIR
-73 LVFSNQY
+73 LVFTNQY
-80 GEQPLYIDKTTVGL
+80 GDQPLYIDKTTVGL
-94 IKGESLKAKSA
+94 VKGQSLKSKSA

-114 KAQILPGKQLISDP
+114 KAQILPGKQLMSDP
-128 IQLPVPDHAQLMV
+128 IQLPVPDHGQLMV

-150 FKTFHWDAKQTSWII
+150 FKTFHWDAKQTSWLIT
-165 SGNQTANLNTPSS
+165 GNQTANLNTPSS

-184 RLLLSAIEVKPK
+184 RLLLSAVEVKPK
-196 RKAQVVAVIGDS
+196 RKAHVVAVIGDS

-225 FLAKRLSPHQIA
+225 FLAKRLSPHRIA

-253 GDSALKRLNSEVF
+253 GDSALDRLKKEVF

-278 GINDISWPGTAFAPK
+278 GINDISWPGTAFASK
-293 QQIPSFEALTEGYK
+293 QEIPTFEALTQGYK
-307 RVVKEAHEQGIQV
+307 RVVDEAHRQGIQV

-351 INHWM
+351 INHWI
-356 RTSKTFDGVLD
+356 RTSHTFDGVLD

-373 DSKHSDRLN
+373 DPKHSDRLN

>member
-1 MKLYQPALF
+1 MKLYQATLF
-10 SLVLFTSFA
+10 SLALFTSVT
-19 QAEVQKSEWITTW
+19 QAEVPKHQWITTW
-32 AASPQK
+32 SASPQK
-38 VWNKDFVFPTHI
+38 VWNKDFVFPTLI

-73 LVFSNQY
+73 LVFTNQY
-80 GEQPLYIDKTTVGL
+80 GEQPLYIDQTTIGL
-94 IKGESLKAKSA
+94 ANAASLKSKST
-105 YPVYFSGKL
+105 YPVYFAGQL
-114 KAQILPGKQLISDP
+114 KAKILPGKQLVSDP
-128 IQLPVPDHAQLMV
+128 IELAVPDYTQLVV
-141 NSFIQKPTT
+141 NSFIQKPTM
-150 FKTFHWDAKQTSWII
+150 FKTFHWDAKQTSWLI
-165 SGNQTANLNTPSS
+165 SGNQTTNLTTPTD

-196 RKAQVVAVIGDS
+196 QKAHVVAVVGDS

-225 FLAKRLSPHQIA
+225 FLAKRLSAHQVA

-253 GDSALKRLNSEVF
+253 GDSVLKRLNSEVF
-266 QYSGVKTLIVLV
+266 QYAGVKTLIVLV

-293 QQIPSFEALTEGYK
+293 QQIPSFEALTQGYR
-307 RVVKEAHEQGIQV
+307 RVVSEAHKHNIQV
-320 IGATLL
+320 IGTTLL

-336 LDNYYQPNKDELRQR
+336 LDNYYQPNKDQLRQR
-351 INHWM
+351 INHWI
-356 RTSKTFDGVLD
+356 RTSHTFDGVLD
-367 LEQGLK
+367 LDEGLK
-373 DSKHSDRLN
+373 DPKHPNRLN

-395 RGNQQMANL
+395 RGNQHMAEL
-404 VDLNQLVNQ
+404 VDLDQIIKN

>member
-19 QAEVQKSEWITTW
+19 QAEVQKSQWITTW

-38 VWNKDFVFPTHI
+38 VWNKDFVFPTNI
-50 PEQISNQT
+50 PDQISNQT
-58 IRQVSQISLGGEAVR
+58 LKQISQISLGGEAVR
-73 LVFSNQY
+73 LVFTNQY
-80 GEQPLYIDKTTVGL
+80 GDQPLSINKTTVG
-94 IKGESLKAKSA
+94 IFKGQSLKAKSA

-141 NSFIQKPTT
+141 NTFIQKPTT

-165 SGNQTANLNTPSS
+165 AGNQTKNLNTPSS

-196 RKAQVVAVIGDS
+196 RKAHVVAVIGDS

-253 GDSALKRLNSEVF
+253 GDSALKRLKSEVF
-266 QYSGVKTLIVLV
+266 QYSGIKTLIVLV

-293 QQIPSFEALTEGYK
+293 QQIPSFKALTEGYK

>member
-1 MKLYQPALF
+1 MKLSQATLF
-10 SLVLFTSFA
+10 SFVLFTSVA
-19 QAEVQKSEWITTW
+19 QAEVPKHQWITTW
-32 AASPQK
+32 SASPQK
-38 VWNKDFVFPTHI
+38 VWDKDFVFPTLI

-73 LVFSNQY
+73 LVFTNQY
-80 GEQPLYIDKTTVGL
+80 GEQPLYIDQTTIGL
-94 IKGESLKAKSA
+94 ANAASLKSKST
-105 YPVYFSGKL
+105 YPVYFSGQP
-114 KAQILPGKQLISDP
+114 KAKILPGKQLISDP
-128 IQLPVPDHAQLMV
+128 IPLPVPDHTQLVV

-165 SGNQTANLNTPSS
+165 AGNQTANLNTPSS

-196 RKAQVVAVIGDS
+196 HKAHVVAVIGDS

-243 SGNRLLTDGM
+243 SGNLLLTDGM

-266 QYSGVKTLIVLV
+266 QYSGVKTLIVLI

-293 QQIPSFEALTEGYK
+293 KQIPSFETLTEGYK
-307 RVVKEAHEQGIQV
+307 RIVDEAHRQGIQV

-326 PFSGALPNTP
+326 PFSGALLNTP

-395 RGNQQMANL
+395 KGNQQMANL

>member
-1 MKLYQPALF
+1 MKLYQSALF
-10 SLVLFTSFA
+10 SLVLSSTVA
-19 QAEVQKSEWITTW
+19 QAEVQNSQWITTW

-38 VWNKDFVFPTHI
+38 VWNKDFVFPTLI
-50 PEQISNQT
+50 PDQISNQT
-58 IRQVSQISLGGEAVR
+58 IKQISQISLGGEAIR
-73 LVFSNQY
+73 LIFTNQY
-80 GEQPLYIDKTTVGL
+80 GDQPIYIDKTTVGL
-94 IKGESLKAKSA
+94 IKGQSLKSKSA

-128 IQLPVPDHAQLMV
+128 IQLPVPDHGQLMV
-141 NSFIQKPTT
+141 NTFIQKPTT
-150 FKTFHWDAKQTSWII
+150 FKTFHWDAKQTSWLIT
-165 SGNQTANLNTPSS
+165 GNQTADLKAPSS

-184 RLLLSAIEVKPK
+184 RLLLSAVEVKPK
-196 RKAQVVAVIGDS
+196 RKAHVIAVIGDS

-225 FLAKRLSPHQIA
+225 FLAKRLSPHQVA

-243 SGNRLLTDGM
+243 SGNRLLNDGM
-253 GDSALKRLNSEVF
+253 GDSALERLKKEVF

-293 QQIPSFEALTEGYK
+293 QPIPTFEALTQGYK
-307 RVVKEAHEQGIQV
+307 RVVDEAHRQGIQV

-356 RTSKTFDGVLD
+356 RTSHTFDGVLD
-367 LEQGLK
+367 LDQGLK
-373 DSKHSDRLN
+373 DPKHPDRLN

-395 RGNQQMANL
+395 HGNQQMANL
-404 VDLNQLVNQ
+404 VDVNQLLHK

>member
-1 MKLYQPALF
+1 MKLYRPALF

-19 QAEVQKSEWITTW
+19 QAEVQKSQWVTTW

-38 VWNKDFVFPTHI
+38 VWNKDFVFPTNI
-50 PEQISNQT
+50 PDQISNQT
-58 IRQVSQISLGGEAVR
+58 IKQISQISLGGEAVR
-73 LVFSNQY
+73 LVFTNQY
-80 GEQPLYIDKTTVGL
+80 GDQPLYIDKTTVGL
-94 IKGESLKAKSA
+94 VKEQSLKAKSA

-128 IQLPVPDHAQLMV
+128 IQLPVPNHSQLMV
-141 NSFIQKPTT
+141 NTFIEKPTT
-150 FKTFHWDAKQTSWII
+150 FKTFHWDAKQTSWLIT
-165 SGNQTANLNTPSS
+165 GNQTANLNTPSS

-184 RLLLSAIEVKPK
+184 RLLLSAVEVKPK
-196 RKAQVVAVIGDS
+196 RKAHVVAVIGDS

-225 FLAKRLSPHQIA
+225 FLAKRLSPHQVA

-278 GINDISWPGTAFAPK
+278 GINDISWPSTAFAPK
-293 QQIPSFEALTEGYK
+293 QQIPSFETLTEGYK
-307 RVVKEAHEQGIQV
+307 RVVDEAHRQGIQV

>member
-19 QAEVQKSEWITTW
+19 QAEVQKSQWVTTW

-38 VWNKDFVFPTHI
+38 VWNKDFVFPTNI
-50 PEQISNQT
+50 PDQISNQT
-58 IRQVSQISLGGEAVR
+58 IKQISQISLGGEAIR
-73 LVFSNQY
+73 LVFTNQY
-80 GEQPLYIDKTTVGL
+80 GDQPLYIDKTTVGL
-94 IKGESLKAKSA
+94 VKGQSLKSKSA

-114 KAQILPGKQLISDP
+114 KAQILPGKQLMSDP
-128 IQLPVPDHAQLMV
+128 IPLPVPNHSQLMV
-141 NSFIQKPTT
+141 NTFIQKPTT
-150 FKTFHWDAKQTSWII
+150 FKTFHWDAKQTSWLIT
-165 SGNQTANLNTPSS
+165 GNQTANLNTPSS

-184 RLLLSAIEVKPK
+184 RLLLSAVEVKPK
-196 RKAQVVAVIGDS
+196 RKAHVVAVIGDS

-225 FLAKRLSPHQIA
+225 FLAKRLSPHQVA

-266 QYSGVKTLIVLV
+266 QYSGIKTLIVLV

-293 QQIPSFEALTEGYK
+293 QQIPSFETLTEGYK
-307 RVVKEAHEQGIQV
+307 RVVKEAHRQGIQV

-351 INHWM
+351 INHWI
-356 RTSKTFDGVLD
+356 RTSHTFDGVLD

-373 DSKHSDRLN
+373 DPKHPDRLN

-404 VDLNQLVNQ
+404 VDLNHLVNQ

>member
-19 QAEVQKSEWITTW
+19 QAEVQKSQWVTTW

-38 VWNKDFVFPTHI
+38 VWNKDFVFPTNI
-50 PEQISNQT
+50 PDQISNQT
-58 IRQVSQISLGGEAVR
+58 IKQISQISLGGEAVR
-73 LVFSNQY
+73 LVFTNQY
-80 GEQPLYIDKTTVGL
+80 GDQPLYIDKTTVGL
-94 IKGESLKAKSA
+94 VKGQSLKSKSA

-128 IQLPVPDHAQLMV
+128 IPLPVPDHAQLMV
-141 NSFIQKPTT
+141 NTFIQKPTT
-150 FKTFHWDAKQTSWII
+150 FKTFHWDAKQTSWLIT
-165 SGNQTANLNTPSS
+165 GNQTANLNTPSS

-184 RLLLSAIEVKPK
+184 RLLLSAVEVKPK
-196 RKAQVVAVIGDS
+196 RKAHVVAVIGDS

-225 FLAKRLSPHQIA
+225 FLAKRLSPHQVA

-243 SGNRLLTDGM
+243 SGNRLLNDGM
-253 GDSALKRLNSEVF
+253 GESALERLKKEVF

-293 QQIPSFEALTEGYK
+293 QQIPSFEALTQGYK
-307 RVVKEAHEQGIQV
+307 RVVDEAHRQGIQV

-351 INHWM
+351 INHWI
-356 RTSKTFDGVLD
+356 RTSHTFDGVLD

-373 DSKHSDRLN
+373 DPKHPDRLN

-404 VDLNQLVNQ
+404 IDLKQLVNQ

>member
-1 MKLYQPALF
+1 MKPYQSALF
-10 SLVLFTSFA
+10 SLVLFSTVA
-19 QAEVQKSEWITTW
+19 QAEVQKSQWVTTW

-38 VWNKDFVFPTHI
+38 VWNKDFVFPTNI

-58 IRQVSQISLGGEAVR
+58 IKQISQISLGGEAIR
-73 LVFSNQY
+73 LVFTNQY
-80 GEQPLYIDKTTVGL
+80 GDQPLYIDKTTVGL
-94 IKGESLKAKSA
+94 IKGQSLKSKSA

-114 KAQILPGKQLISDP
+114 KAQILPGKQLMSDP

-141 NSFIQKPTT
+141 NTFIEKPTT
-150 FKTFHWDAKQTSWII
+150 FKTFHWDAKQTSWLIT
-165 SGNQTANLNTPSS
+165 GNQTTNLNTPSS

-184 RLLLSAIEVKPK
+184 RLLLSAVEVKPK
-196 RKAQVVAVIGDS
+196 RKAHVVAVIGDS

-253 GDSALKRLNSEVF
+253 GDSALERLQKEVF

-293 QQIPSFEALTEGYK
+293 QQIPTFETLTQGYK
-307 RVVKEAHEQGIQV
+307 RVVDEAHRQGIQV

-351 INHWM
+351 INHWI
-356 RTSKTFDGVLD
+356 RTSHTFDGVLD

-373 DSKHSDRLN
+373 DPKHPDRLN

-404 VDLNQLVNQ
+404 VDLKQLVNQ

>member
-10 SLVLFTSFA
+10 SLILFTSFA
-19 QAEVQKSEWITTW
+19 QAEVQKSQWITTW

-38 VWNKDFVFPTHI
+38 VWNKDFVFPTNI
-50 PEQISNQT
+50 PDQISNQT
-58 IRQVSQISLGGEAVR
+58 IKQISQISLGGEAVR
-73 LVFSNQY
+73 LVFTNQY
-80 GEQPLYIDKTTVGL
+80 GDQPLSIDKTTVG
-94 IKGESLKAKSA
+94 IFKGQSLKAKSV

-165 SGNQTANLNTPSS
+165 AGNQTANLNTPSS
-178 AKTTTA
+178 AQTTTA

-196 RKAQVVAVIGDS
+196 HKTHVVAVIGDS

-266 QYSGVKTLIVLV
+266 QYSGVKTLIVLI

-307 RVVKEAHEQGIQV
+307 RVVKDAHEQGIQV

-351 INHWM
+351 INHWI
-356 RTSKTFDGVLD
+356 RTSHTFDGVLD

-382 PIYDSGDHLHPND
+382 PIYDSEDHLHPND

-404 VDLNQLVNQ
+404 VDLNQLLNK